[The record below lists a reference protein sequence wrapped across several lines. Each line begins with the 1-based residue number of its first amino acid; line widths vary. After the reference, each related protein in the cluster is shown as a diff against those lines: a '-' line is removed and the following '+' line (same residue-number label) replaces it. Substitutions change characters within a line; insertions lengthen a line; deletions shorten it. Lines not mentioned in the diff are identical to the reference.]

1 MQYKTLLISSF
12 LICFSTFSFAE
23 KNQINPPIEVNRQ
36 QIPSNPFTHEMP
48 PTAPPQQ
55 KITPTQNEQLRQNQ
69 ITSQI
74 YKSRMNRITKYWKR
88 PATDLAEKANVRV
101 YLDEQGNVEDILFVG
116 GQFSDEFA
124 LSIKTAIYKAAPF
137 EMPNEQ
143 SLKKQFQEILL
154 HFAVSE

>member
-1 MQYKTLLISSF
+1 
-12 LICFSTFSFAE
+12 
-23 KNQINPPIEVNRQ
+23 
-36 QIPSNPFTHEMP
+36 
-48 PTAPPQQ
+48 
-55 KITPTQNEQLRQNQ
+55 
-69 ITSQI
+69 
-74 YKSRMNRITKYWKR
+74 
-88 PATDLAEKANVRV
+88 
-101 YLDEQGNVEDILFVG
+101 VG